1 MLKRYL
7 KLLQKEQGRKKGYL
21 FVALYNGKY
30 KQVNE
35 STINDVFSEF
45 GKVDEYG
52 EFYSPKYLKGC
63 LVISMFYDG
72 YSLEDI
78 IYITGV
84 DMKNLGK
91 YITTDMIVERKKGNI
106 NWKKLYDGILCE

>member
-1 MLKRYL
+1 
-7 KLLQKEQGRKKGYL
+7 
-21 FVALYNGKY
+21 
-30 KQVNE
+30 
-35 STINDVFSEF
+35 
-45 GKVDEYG
+45 
-52 EFYSPKYLKGC
+52 
-63 LVISMFYDG
+63 MFYDG